1 MSRGREPLPTHVRD
15 TPPLPPEY
23 ETALRRGLADLDLH
37 LDEAA
42 RAAIDGHVRLLLA
55 WTEAINLTAIR
66 DPAAVA
72 RNHVVDSLAAVEML
86 RRRRIG
92 RLLDLGSGGGFPGVP
107 LAAALPTVDV
117 TLLDPVAKKT
127 RFLATVADATRLG
140 PRLSVVTSRAEGLA
154 RATGRGLWPAV
165 VARAVGSL
173 ADVIELA
180 FPLLARNGSLIAWK
194 RGDFQGELDAG
205 RRAIDALGGGTLDV
219 HDVHVEG
226 LIGHRLVIATPMGAV
241 PAAFP
246 RDPGVRRRR
255 PW

>member
-1 MSRGREPLPTHVRD
+1 VSREREPLPTHVRD

-23 ETALRRGLADLDLH
+23 EDALRRGLADLDLD

-66 DPAAVA
+66 EPAAIA
-72 RNHVVDSLAAVEML
+72 RNHVVDSLAAVDTL

-107 LAAALPTVDV
+107 LAAALPALDV

-127 RFLATVADATRLG
+127 RFLATVADATRLA
-140 PRLSVVTSRAEGLA
+140 PRVSVVTSRAESLA
-154 RATGRGLWPAV
+154 RGTGRGRWPAV
-165 VARAVGSL
+165 AARAVGSL
-173 ADVIELA
+173 ADLIELG
-180 FPLLARNGSLIAWK
+180 FPLLVQNGSLIAWK
-194 RGDFQGELDAG
+194 RGDIREELDAG
-205 RRAIDALGGGTLDV
+205 RRAIDALGGGTLEV
-219 HDVHVEG
+219 HDVRVNG
-226 LIGHRLVIATPMGAV
+226 LVGHRVVIATRTGAV

-246 RDPGVRRRR
+246 RDPAVRRRR
-255 PW
+255 HW

>member
-1 MSRGREPLPTHVRD
+1 MSREREPLPTHVRD

-23 ETALRRGLADLDLH
+23 NATLRRGLADLDLD
-37 LDEAA
+37 LEEAA
-42 RAAIDGHVRLLLA
+42 RAAIDRHVRLLLA

-72 RNHVVDSLAAVEML
+72 RNHVVDSLAAVDLL

-107 LAAALPTVDV
+107 LAAALPSLEV

-127 RFLATVADATRLG
+127 RFLATVAEETRLA
-140 PRLSVVTSRAEGLA
+140 PSLLVLTSRAESLA
-154 RATGRGLWPAV
+154 RGTGRGRWPAV
-165 VARAVGSL
+165 AARAVGSL
-173 ADVIELA
+173 ADLIELA
-180 FPLLARNGSLIAWK
+180 FPLLAANGALIAWK
-194 RGDFQGELDAG
+194 RGDIQGELDTS

-219 HDVHVEG
+219 HDVHVNG
-226 LIGHRLVIATPMGAV
+226 LVGHRLVVATRTGAV